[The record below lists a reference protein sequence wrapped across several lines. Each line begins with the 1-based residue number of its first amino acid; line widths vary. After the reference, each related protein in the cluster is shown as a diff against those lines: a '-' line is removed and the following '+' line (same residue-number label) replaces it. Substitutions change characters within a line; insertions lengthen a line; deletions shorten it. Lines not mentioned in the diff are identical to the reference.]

1 MNQKTFAVVIGRW
14 QINHLGHV
22 QLQTAALQRAD
33 EVIVFIGSS
42 FRARDFSNPFTA
54 DEREAM
60 IRASFSAGDQAR
72 MHFVPIRDYGN
83 DERWTR
89 AIQDHVKAIAGDNK
103 VIVVGH
109 NKDESSYYLKLFP
122 FWESYDFTDNF
133 CNLDAVH
140 LRTAY
145 FSDED
150 LDMCV
155 AVIRPFIPEKVASFL
170 KVWGKLPY
178 RKMVTDEHERV
189 LASKAKYNFPF
200 SIAADSIVTVT
211 EKGVRKVLLIQRGG
225 EVGHGLWAVPGGF
238 VNPDEKIFTGCL
250 RELQEETGIHLWPS
264 DATRILKSE
273 KVFDNPKRSLRGRII
288 SHAFHFDL
296 GDERLPEIN
305 AGDDAMSATWVNVS
319 DLLKYLPLFF
329 EDHALILEYFLGNFD

>member
-1 MNQKTFAVVIGRW
+1 MNTKTFAVVIGRW

-22 QLQTAALQRAD
+22 QLQTEALKQAD
-33 EVIVFIGSS
+33 EVIIFIGSS

-54 DEREAM
+54 VERETM
-60 IRASFSAGDQAR
+60 IRASFTEDEQAR
-72 MHFVPIRDYGN
+72 MHFIPIRDYGN

-89 AIQDHVKAIAGDNK
+89 AIQEHVKAIAGDNK

-122 FWESYDFTDNF
+122 FWESYDFKNNF

-140 LRTAY
+140 LRSAY
-145 FSDED
+145 FTNED
-150 LDMCV
+150 LDICV
-155 AVIRPFIPEKVASFL
+155 DVIRPQVPEKVATFL

-178 RKMVTDEHERV
+178 RKMVTDEHAKV
-189 LASKAKYNFPF
+189 LASKAKYNFRF
-200 SIAADSIVTVT
+200 SIAADAIITGV
-211 EKGVRKVLLIQRGG
+211 EKGVKKVLLVQRGG
-225 EVGHGLWAVPGGF
+225 DIGHGLWAVPGGF
-238 VNPDEKIFTGCL
+238 VEPDEKIFTGCL
-250 RELQEETGIHLWPS
+250 RELQEETGIHLWPA
-264 DATRILKSE
+264 DAQRTLKNE

-296 GDERLPEIN
+296 GAERLPEIK
-305 AGDDAMSATWVNVS
+305 AGDDAMHAEWVSVE
-319 DLLKYLPLFF
+319 DLLRYLPLFF